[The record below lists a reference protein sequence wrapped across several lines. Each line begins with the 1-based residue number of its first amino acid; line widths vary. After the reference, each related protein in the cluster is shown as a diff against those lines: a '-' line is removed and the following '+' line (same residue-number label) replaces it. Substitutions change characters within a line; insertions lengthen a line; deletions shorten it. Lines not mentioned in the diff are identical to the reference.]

1 MKEWK
6 ELTLTDDYLFSQ
18 IMKDEEFCKL
28 FLEML
33 MGIKITKVIYLEAQK
48 EVNLFPQT
56 KGIRMDVYLEGDNE
70 IYNIEMQT
78 GHKHNLVKRMRY
90 YHSAIDVDSLLR
102 GNPYDQLKK
111 SYVIFI
117 CNFDLCGDGFPVY
130 ESQTVWKQNGQ
141 EIGDEQIKVVYN
153 TSAFEKAQDP
163 RLRALLQYLST
174 ATVTDE
180 ARPIAD
186 KVAAFKRLFP
196 DGRPHMKY
204 ELDLYDKWREGR
216 AEGIKEG
223 IEQGLTQGRQE
234 GIEIGEERGIA
245 KGREEGLLTVI
256 YTAFEQG
263 LSTEVI
269 AFEQGLSTEVIA
281 SLTHMSIEE
290 IEKLRD
296 TFSV

>member
-117 CNFDLCGDGFPVY
+117 CNFDLCG
-130 ESQTVWKQNGQ
+130 NG
-141 EIGDEQIKVVYN
+141 
-153 TSAFEKAQDP
+153 ALPLFC
-163 RLRALLQYLST
+163 RLRKYCPAKFLYHCNINVLFYL
-174 ATVTDE
+174 
-180 ARPIAD
+180 
-186 KVAAFKRLFP
+186 
-196 DGRPHMKY
+196 
-204 ELDLYDKWREGR
+204 
-216 AEGIKEG
+216 
-223 IEQGLTQGRQE
+223 
-234 GIEIGEERGIA
+234 
-245 KGREEGLLTVI
+245 
-256 YTAFEQG
+256 
-263 LSTEVI
+263 
-269 AFEQGLSTEVIA
+269 
-281 SLTHMSIEE
+281 
-290 IEKLRD
+290 
-296 TFSV
+296 

>member
-6 ELTLTDDYLFSQ
+6 DLTLTDDYLFSQ
-18 IMKDEEFCKL
+18 IMKDEDFCKL

-56 KGIRMDVYLEGDNE
+56 KGIRMDVYLESDNE

-174 ATVTDE
+174 APYEIRV
-180 ARPIAD
+180 
-186 KVAAFKRLFP
+186 RLV
-196 DGRPHMKY
+196 R
-204 ELDLYDKWREGR
+204 
-216 AEGIKEG
+216 
-223 IEQGLTQGRQE
+223 
-234 GIEIGEERGIA
+234 
-245 KGREEGLLTVI
+245 
-256 YTAFEQG
+256 
-263 LSTEVI
+263 
-269 AFEQGLSTEVIA
+269 
-281 SLTHMSIEE
+281 
-290 IEKLRD
+290 
-296 TFSV
+296 

>member
-1 MKEWK
+1 
-6 ELTLTDDYLFSQ
+6 
-18 IMKDEEFCKL
+18 
-28 FLEML
+28 
-33 MGIKITKVIYLEAQK
+33 
-48 EVNLFPQT
+48 
-56 KGIRMDVYLEGDNE
+56 
-70 IYNIEMQT
+70 MQT

-130 ESQTVWKQNGQ
+130 ESQTIWKQNGR

-174 ATVTDE
+174 
-180 ARPIAD
+180 
-186 KVAAFKRLFP
+186 VAAFKRLFP

-223 IEQGLTQGRQE
+223 IEQGLE
-234 GIEIGEERGIA
+234 KGIEIGEERGIA
-245 KGREEGLLTVI
+245 KGREEGLSEGLKKGRDEAI
-256 YTAFEQG
+256 LQTAITALKQG
-263 LSTEVI
+263 I
-269 AFEQGLSTEVIA
+269 P
-281 SLTHMSIEE
+281 
-290 IEKLRD
+290 
-296 TFSV
+296 

>member
-6 ELTLTDDYLFSQ
+6 DLTLTDDYLFSQ
-18 IMKDEEFCKL
+18 IMKDEDFCKL

-130 ESQTVWKQNGQ
+130 ESQTVWKQNGR

-174 ATVTDE
+174 TTVTDE

-223 IEQGLTQGRQE
+223 IEQGQKNGILQTALKALKQGVPLE
-234 GIEIGEERGIA
+234 TVASFTGISI
-245 KGREEGLLTVI
+245 
-256 YTAFEQG
+256 
-263 LSTEVI
+263 TE
-269 AFEQGLSTEVIA
+269 L
-281 SLTHMSIEE
+281 
-290 IEKLRD
+290 EKLQH
-296 TFSV
+296 TV

>member
-1 MKEWK
+1 MKPWK
-6 ELTLTDDYLFSQ
+6 DVTLTDDYLFSQ
-18 IMKDEEFCKL
+18 IMKDEDFCKL

-33 MGIKITKVIYLEAQK
+33 MGIKITKVLYLEAQK

-56 KGIRMDVYLEGDNE
+56 KGIRMDVYLEGDDE

-78 GHKHNLVKRMRY
+78 AHKTNLVKRMRY

-117 CNFDLCGDGFPVY
+117 CNFDLCGDGLPVY
-130 ESQTVWKQNGQ
+130 ESRTVWKQNGK
-141 EIGDEQIKVVYN
+141 EINDGQVKIVYN
-153 TSAFEKAQDP
+153 TSAFEKAEDP

-204 ELDLYDKWREGR
+204 ELDLYDKWCEGK
-216 AEGIKEG
+216 AEGVK
-223 IEQGLTQGRQE
+223 E
-234 GIEIGEERGIA
+234 GIEIGENRGLI
-245 KGREEGLLTVI
+245 KGREEGIQQGIEQGIQQGRQESMRDIV
-256 YTAFEQG
+256 YAAFEQG
-263 LSTEVI
+263 LS
-269 AFEQGLSTEVIA
+269 AEVIA
-281 SLTHMSIEE
+281 SLTHIPVDEV
-290 IEKLRD
+290 EKLRE
-296 TFSV
+296 TSRT

>member
-6 ELTLTDDYLFSQ
+6 DLTLTDDYLFSQ
-18 IMKDEEFCKL
+18 IMKDEDFCKL

-78 GHKHNLVKRMRY
+78 TNKLNLVKRMRY

-130 ESQTVWKQNGQ
+130 ESQTIWKQ
-141 EIGDEQIKVVYN
+141 DEQIKVVYN

-174 ATVTDE
+174 ATVTEE

-186 KVAAFKRLFP
+186 KVAAFKRLFS

-216 AEGIKEG
+216 VEGIK
-223 IEQGLTQGRQE
+223 E

-245 KGREEGLLTVI
+245 KGREEGLSEGLKKGRDEAI
-256 YTAFEQG
+256 LQTAITA
-263 LSTEVI
+263 L
-269 AFEQGLSTEVIA
+269 
-281 SLTHMSIEE
+281 
-290 IEKLRD
+290 KLP
-296 TFSV
+296 VYLYWKLKL

>member
-6 ELTLTDDYLFSQ
+6 DLTLTDDYLFSQ

-78 GHKHNLVKRMRY
+78 TNKHNLVKRMRY

-130 ESQTVWKQNGQ
+130 ESQTVWKQNSREINDGQ
-141 EIGDEQIKVVYN
+141 VKIVYN

-174 ATVTDE
+174 TTVTDE

-186 KVAAFKRLFP
+186 KVAAFKRLFSG
-196 DGRPHMKY
+196 GRPHMKY
-204 ELDLYDKWREGR
+204 ELDLYDKWNEGL
-216 AEGIKEG
+216 KEG
-223 IEQGLTQGRQE
+223 IEQGLEKGIEIGEERGLTQGRQE
-234 GIEIGEERGIA
+234 GIQQ
-245 KGREEGLLTVI
+245 GREEGAIQIAIAMLKDNVEFETVAQ
-256 YTAFEQG
+256 YTQLPIKKIKK
-263 LSTEVI
+263 LS
-269 AFEQGLSTEVIA
+269 Q
-281 SLTHMSIEE
+281 
-290 IEKLRD
+290 
-296 TFSV
+296 

>member
-6 ELTLTDDYLFSQ
+6 DLTLTDDYLFSQ

-33 MGIKITKVIYLEAQK
+33 MGIKISKVMYLEAQK

-56 KGIRMDVYLEGDNE
+56 KGIRMDVYLEGDDE

-130 ESQTVWKQNGQ
+130 ER
-141 EIGDEQIKVVYN
+141 GDEQIKVVYN

-204 ELDLYDKWREGR
+204 ELDLYDKWNEGR
-216 AEGIKEG
+216 TEGLKEG
-223 IEQGLTQGRQE
+223 IEQ

-245 KGREEGLLTVI
+245 KGREEGAIQTAITLLQFGD
-256 YTAFEQG
+256 Y
-263 LSTEVI
+263 
-269 AFEQGLSTEVIA
+269 
-281 SLTHMSIEE
+281 SIEKIAE
-290 IEKLRD
+290 CTKLPIETIEKLAR
-296 TFSV
+296 

>member
-56 KGIRMDVYLEGDNE
+56 KGIRMDVYLEGDDE

-78 GHKHNLVKRMRY
+78 TNKLNLVKRMRY

-130 ESQTVWKQNGQ
+130 ESQTIWKQNGR

-216 AEGIKEG
+216 VEGIKEG
-223 IEQGLTQGRQE
+223 IEQGLE
-234 GIEIGEERGIA
+234 KGIEIGEERGIA
-245 KGREEGLLTVI
+245 KGREEGLMQTAVAALKQGIPAETVASF
-256 YTAFEQG
+256 TG
-263 LSTEVI
+263 LSVLEVE
-269 AFEQGLSTEVIA
+269 ALKNKV
-281 SLTHMSIEE
+281 
-290 IEKLRD
+290 
-296 TFSV
+296 

>member
-6 ELTLTDDYLFSQ
+6 DLTLTDDYLFSQ
-18 IMKDEEFCKL
+18 IMKDEDFCKL

-245 KGREEGLLTVI
+245 KGREEGMSEGILQTAVAALKQGIPAETVASF
-256 YTAFEQG
+256 TG
-263 LSTEVI
+263 LSVT
-269 AFEQGLSTEVIA
+269 
-281 SLTHMSIEE
+281 E
-290 IEKLRD
+290 IEQLQ
-296 TFSV
+296 SQI